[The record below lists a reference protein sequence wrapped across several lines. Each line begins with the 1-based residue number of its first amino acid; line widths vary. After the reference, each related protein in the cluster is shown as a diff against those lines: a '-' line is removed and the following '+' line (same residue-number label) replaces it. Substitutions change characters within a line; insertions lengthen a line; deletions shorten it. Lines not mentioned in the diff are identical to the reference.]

1 MDITPQQ
8 ETLELR
14 GDGAARATIQFC
26 YQQAGQGP
34 PLVWLHWL
42 WGEPGWMDY
51 HQRLAERFQ
60 MFVPDLP
67 GYGQSSLPEWAK
79 TPHDL
84 AVLLLQ
90 FFDALSLER
99 PIVVGSCLGGWVGA
113 ELALLRPERIAKLVL
128 ISPLGLVQDWT
139 KIPNLFYTDP
149 ARLQGYFFTGAV
161 PERASL
167 YVPDL
172 SNWTDAFIN
181 NRNASIRL
189 VFDPYL
195 HSRSLRY
202 YLHLL
207 TTPTLVVW
215 GEQDPLLAPSHAALW
230 TSSLPRAHSVTIPGA
245 GHLPYV
251 EDCEAVIR
259 AIHTFIP
266 PQERGGA

>member
-1 MDITPQQ
+1 MTPQR

-14 GDGAARATIQFC
+14 GDGAARDAIQFC
-26 YQQAGQGP
+26 YYRVGQGP

-42 WGEPGWMDY
+42 WGEPSWMDY

-60 MFVPDLP
+60 VFVPDLP
-67 GYGQSSLPEWAK
+67 GYGQSTLPGWAK
-79 TPHDL
+79 TPHDV

-90 FFDALSLER
+90 FFEALSLKR

-113 ELALLRPERIAKLVL
+113 ELALLRPERIANLVL

-139 KIPNLFYTDP
+139 KVPNLFYTDP
-149 ARLQGYFFTGAV
+149 ARLPQYLFPDAAL
-161 PERASL
+161 EKASL
-167 YVPDL
+167 YVPEL
-172 SNWTDAFIN
+172 SDWTDAFIN

-195 HSRSLRY
+195 HSRSLRHH
-202 YLHLL
+202 LHLL

-215 GEQDPLLAPSHAALW
+215 GEQDPLLAPAHAALW
-230 TSSLPRAHSVTIPGA
+230 IASLPQARSVVIPGA

-251 EDCEAVIR
+251 EDCEAVIQ

-266 PQERGGA
+266 PEGGA

>member
-1 MDITPQQ
+1 MTPQQ

-14 GDGAARATIQFC
+14 GDGAARATTQFC
-26 YQQAGQGP
+26 YRRAGQGP

-51 HQRLAERFQ
+51 HQRLAERFEV
-60 MFVPDLP
+60 FVPDLP
-67 GYGQSSLPEWAK
+67 GYGQSALPEWAK
-79 TPHDL
+79 TPHDV

-99 PIVVGSCLGGWVGA
+99 PIVVGSCLGGWVAA
-113 ELALLRPERIAKLVL
+113 ELAVLRPERIARLVL

-139 KIPNLFYTDP
+139 KVPNLFYTDP
-149 ARLQGYFFTGAV
+149 ARLPGYLFTDAV
-161 PERASL
+161 PERASV

-172 SNWTDAFIN
+172 SHWTDAFIN

-195 HSRSLRY
+195 HSRSLRHH
-202 YLHLL
+202 LHLL

-215 GEQDPLLAPSHAALW
+215 GEQDPLLTPAHAGLW
-230 TSSLPRAHSVTIPGA
+230 TATLPRAHSVTIPRA

-251 EDCEAVIR
+251 EECEAVIR
-259 AIHTFIP
+259 VIHTFIP
-266 PQERGGA
+266 PQEGGGV